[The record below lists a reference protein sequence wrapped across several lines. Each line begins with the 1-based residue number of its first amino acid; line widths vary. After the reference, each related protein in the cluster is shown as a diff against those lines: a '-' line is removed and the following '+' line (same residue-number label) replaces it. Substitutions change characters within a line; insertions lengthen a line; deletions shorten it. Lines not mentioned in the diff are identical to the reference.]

1 MSTLNNRVKQMSS
14 NIIRTIQNLLRDSYT
29 YNGGFTILKE
39 LIQNANDAHAPNF
52 KILFNDGIKNAS
64 HPLLK
69 LPAIVIYDD
78 GDFTE
83 DNEIGIADIAGEN
96 KTDDDTKIGRYG
108 LGMKSVFHLCDLF
121 FYAGYRENKNGDTS
135 FVIGAVNP
143 WKVEARPEYAEFT
156 EEDVLLFQKA
166 IPSECFEKKKG
177 FLLWLPAKEIKPEIQ
192 NYNISE
198 QGVDSKNPFGNP
210 ELLKNQFSYIISL
223 LSEVSPKVTP
233 PKPSIEHILYKHNS
247 DTIEVNVSKRKNNTV
262 ECVFNKQSEE
272 SKFHIYKAQLSDFA
286 AENFSKLK
294 ECKYWDKSNKDT
306 NPEVTFLLMKTPKKD
321 KSVPSKVQFHFCVY
335 LPLEEPDILTQEV
348 DLDED
353 YTFLIHANFSVD
365 AGRKGPKGYDDRA
378 FEKRIRPFDELY
390 NYVDAQIEW
399 NKLIVQQVLFPS
411 ISLFFDEL
419 VKSDFIDTL
428 HCEKLLKTFFSF
440 VVEKCPL
447 RNEHLTKEYGFAKF
461 YEPEKK
467 GYIKDYSAI
476 DLGNEKYIYLPDTS
490 ESSLPIIFENLANIT
505 SRLVCNCEDEN
516 YILPEYNPN
525 IDELNQ
531 LIDSISV
538 HALCNKENIRVL
550 EAFFRVNKNI
560 IRAHEETE
568 QKIINKL
575 KSCLITLDYNN
586 ELYSNREDLKNL
598 FIQLNEIFDKTSKF
612 RICSV
617 GAKGK
622 TSEGIDEKDYY
633 QFWEKESKFIFV
645 PGFIEIP
652 KFSLKDEIVGEINK
666 DFLINGEDSPC
677 AFFSKNEDIHGFKHY
692 PFLSGVLVTYKEIND
707 DLAFEM
713 ISLYEN
719 LCMFEAMPV
728 ADRGHPQYFSLNQLQ
743 ILSSLNCIY
752 SRDIDY
758 VRSDNVVAIK
768 AQFMPYVVDFYIT
781 KKLIKSLADKGV
793 EAKEPTASNV
803 IYSILNSDKNYEDQS
818 YNLEFLNDFLKQILG
833 KCQIS
838 TNEEYRLIKFFLG
851 KCNKDYIEEDLYCF
865 DSTCHA
871 AWKKIFET
879 IEPEAIY
886 IDGFEGKEVNAFI
899 ENNKDKL
906 SIKPLTNRK
915 VLSKL
920 EEFEKYDS
928 KNLDFFKTDP
938 YYHSEDIQEAIFK
951 DFSTDDRSLYLKIP
965 LHKNS
970 ANNEY
975 IAADENTYLNTER
988 IEFPENFDFTSKII
1002 NLCSN
1007 PILRER
1013 QETIFDDDRKLT
1025 HRTAINIL
1033 FKQGQFSKVDYSD
1046 WIFNQIS
1053 YVTNVDFIS
1062 ANEIGLNTWIPTKIS
1077 TNFVSLRQI
1086 IPSSISISS
1095 ETRKKL
1101 ESIFEMVSEY
1111 DLKISDT
1118 IREDILNKKILSKV
1132 NIDYFLEEIA
1142 NQVSKKVF
1150 ERPYFSTIEEMVAQ
1164 CSLYKNYEAE
1174 PIYNLLY
1181 LLINDETIGKNRVYE
1196 HLYKKLNIQGNATY
1210 KNLIKKLN
1218 YITDNTDP
1226 ADEKALSIYN
1236 AILEKIISE
1245 FESDFSFKDIKLPVK
1260 SKKYKK
1266 SSEVAASNS
1275 DIISDDFLCIDSVYS
1290 IIKAVINHSTTSD
1303 ENKKDKDEVDPDKP
1317 SLRDD
1322 SDIELINQTF
1332 EPWFKNLKQ
1341 FKLLYLF
1348 FYLLKEN
1355 FKQIALDNLDIKDLD
1370 VLLNDFP
1377 FEGMRNRNSYWMNE
1391 YTKKEAFEDTG
1402 CRGIFRV
1409 RIYLPSDGSL
1419 TVHSVSGD
1427 LVTVDLKSSDNT
1439 NSLAIED
1446 FYNPLSN
1453 EYKLKLAKISGETK
1467 DLDTKLQS
1475 LITNVLKNAYFQH
1488 NDEAIQKML
1497 SSFTK
1502 SDQITIQAA
1511 QNEIFDHIDYIL
1523 KEYSVRNETFK
1534 KLKQDLKN
1542 LSTKESKE
1550 IILHDDRIKEKQKLI
1565 QEFIEKIKNDDVFQ
1579 EEIHDAVVRKIK
1591 EQQYNEDSIL
1601 FELLQNADDSVN
1613 DLVLCNQDVSKRRSI
1628 EIHTVDAVSTKRIYF
1643 SHFGRLINKQYS
1655 NLDISEELKEKFASD
1670 LQNMLSLNFSDK
1682 LDGNDTGKF
1691 GLGFKSIYLVCLDPI
1706 VRSGELQFEIKGAL
1720 YPVNYSPDQYDPKID
1735 LSETCIGLRLKK
1747 GYEVESV
1754 IKSFRKLA
1762 AIQTLFCK
1770 QINQINIDGKLYG
1783 YKILSKDENESIRK
1797 VNCNDNQFIIFSG
1810 KIGKQNFSICF
1821 MLNEEDEIYA
1831 MTESD
1836 LVKIWNVTPLESCE
1850 AEKKLPFIINGDF
1863 QVDTGRK
1870 QLSGDTSNNRI
1881 LLNKIATSFVNTLV
1895 AAKENDKSII
1905 SDKIFDGI
1913 LDILLTTANVQS
1925 EIFREFGRNCLS
1937 LIKNKTGLIPNGDG
1951 KSIPYSSK
1959 IMYFAPN
1966 TFGFESSADKK
1977 ISEFFNALEYAFK
1990 TAGKEVHI
1998 VLRTVYECFK
2008 DEGVS
2013 WTLIN
2018 KLDGIIYQIWP
2029 DKDLTNDMIMNFISI
2044 TKTLPKSPKI
2054 NPNWSYYRLKNSTGK
2069 WDSITS
2075 YHFND
2080 IYINTI
2086 LSDYSREVIEFLRDN
2101 ISVAASQGTS
2111 HEDNQSD
2118 ASVDDTIPFKSV
2130 YQLWKDEEDW
2140 EDRVDT
2146 YYSNLYPD
2154 TLDYKNLKSELE
2166 LPKQIE
2172 KNQIPEKWCLFML
2185 TAICQ
2190 SIPSFDHTD
2199 ITNKKAI
2206 DTLYN
2211 DRIIKLFVE
2220 GKSLNEV
2227 YDAFLEKN
2235 KGVEQ
2240 TNDYYERSIR
2250 QFEMLLRLYQIRKN
2264 FEMFHS
2270 LLASLCERENPLKR
2284 ISEFL
2289 VTWTDAELDGAD
2301 FDLTAT
2307 DRTFKMGIH
2316 MMIRDLL
2323 RCGFWDGQ
2331 DPKQI
2336 ENLKKFAYM
2345 PKAVFK
2351 NYFGQYRISSEEIRQ
2366 MLEDEFDDKEFL
2378 DCYDLPFLIYK
2389 KEL

>member
-1 MSTLNNRVKQMSS
+1 MSISNNRVKQMSS

-69 LPAIVIYDD
+69 LPAILIYDD

-121 FYAGYRENKNGDTS
+121 FYAGYRENESGEIT

-156 EEDVLLFQKA
+156 EDDVTLFQKA

-198 QGVDSKNPFGNP
+198 QKVDSKNPFGTP
-210 ELLKNQFSYIISL
+210 FLLKNQFSYIISL

-233 PKPSIEHILYKHNS
+233 PKPSIEHIVYRHNS
-247 DTIEVNVSKRKNNTV
+247 DTIEVNISKNKTNTV
-262 ECVFNKQSEE
+262 ECVYNKETEE
-272 SKFHIYKAQLSDFA
+272 SKFHVYKAQLSDFA
-286 AENFSKLK
+286 EDIFSNLK

-335 LPLEEPDILTQEV
+335 LPLEEPDIITQEV

-378 FEKRIRPFDELY
+378 FEKGIRPFDELY

-399 NKLIVQQVLFPS
+399 NKLIIQQILFPS
-411 ISLFFDEL
+411 IPVFFDEL

-447 RNEHLTKEYGFAKF
+447 RNEHLTKEFGFAKF
-461 YEPEKK
+461 YEPTKNE
-467 GYIKDYSAI
+467 YIKEYSAI
-476 DLGNEKYIYLPDTS
+476 DLEKEKYIYLPDTTA
-490 ESSLPIIFENLANIT
+490 SSLPIIFENLANIT

-516 YILPEYNPN
+516 FILPEYNPS
-525 IDELNQ
+525 IEEINQ

-538 HALCNKENIRVL
+538 HALCNKENIKVL
-550 EAFFRVNKNI
+550 GAFFRVNKDI

-575 KSCLITLDYNN
+575 KSCLINLDYNN
-586 ELYSNREDLKNL
+586 QLYANRESLKNL
-598 FIQLNEIFDKTSKF
+598 FVQLNEIFDKTSKF

-622 TSEGIDEKDYY
+622 TTEGIDEKDYY

-652 KFSLKDEIVGEINK
+652 KFSLKDEIFGENNK

-677 AFFSKNEDIHGFKHY
+677 AFFSKDIDGSKHY
-692 PFLSGVLVTYKEIND
+692 PFLSGVLVSYKEIND
-707 DLAFEM
+707 DIAFEM
-713 ISLYEN
+713 ISLYGN

-728 ADRGHPQYFSLNQLQ
+728 GDRGHPQYFSLTQLQ
-743 ILSSLNCIY
+743 RLSSLNCIY

-781 KKLIKSLADKGV
+781 KKLIKSLADKDV
-793 EAKEPTASNV
+793 EAREPTASNV
-803 IYSILNSDKNYEDQS
+803 IYSILNSDKNYLEQS
-818 YNLEFLNDFLKQILG
+818 YNTEFLNDFLKQILG
-833 KCQIS
+833 KCQIT
-838 TNEEYRLIKFFLG
+838 TNEEFRLIKFFLG
-851 KCNKDYIEEDLYCF
+851 KCKQEYLEKDLYCF

-871 AWKKIFET
+871 AWKKIFAT
-879 IEPEAIY
+879 IEPEAIF
-886 IDGFEGKEVNAFI
+886 IDGFEGKEVNSFI
-899 ENNKDKL
+899 ENNKEKL
-906 SIKPLTNRK
+906 SIKLLTNRI

-920 EEFEKYDS
+920 EDYEKLSS
-928 KNLDFFKTDP
+928 KNLDFFNTDS
-938 YYHSEDIQEAIFK
+938 YYHSEEIQEVIFK
-951 DFSTDDRSLYLKIP
+951 EFSTDDRSLYLKIP

-975 IAADENTYLNTER
+975 IAADENTYLNTEK
-988 IEFPENFDFTSKII
+988 IEFPENFYFTSKII

-1013 QETIFDDDRKLT
+1013 QEALFDDDRKLT

-1053 YVTNVDFIS
+1053 HVPNVDFIS
-1062 ANEIGLNTWIPTKIS
+1062 ANEIGLNPWIPTKIS
-1077 TNFVSLRQI
+1077 ANFVSLRQI

-1095 ETRKKL
+1095 EIRKIL
-1101 ESIFEMVSEY
+1101 ETVFDMVSEY
-1111 DLKISDT
+1111 DLKISQNNK
-1118 IREDILNKKILSKV
+1118 EDILDKKIFSKLT
-1132 NIDYFLEEIA
+1132 IDYFLEEISSM
-1142 NQVSKKVF
+1142 VSKTIF
-1150 ERPYFSTIEEMVAQ
+1150 ERPYFSSIDEMVEQ
-1164 CSLYKNYEAE
+1164 CSIFKNYEAE
-1174 PIYNLLY
+1174 PLYNLLF
-1181 LLINDETIGKNRVYE
+1181 LLANEESIGKNSVYE
-1196 HLYKKLNIQGNATY
+1196 HLYNKLNVQGKPTY
-1210 KNLIKKLN
+1210 KSLIDKLA
-1218 YITDNTDP
+1218 YITDNTD
-1226 ADEKALSIYN
+1226 AGDDKALIIYKSI
-1236 AILEKIISE
+1236 LQKIVTEFSSE
-1245 FESDFSFKDIKLPVK
+1245 FSFKDIKIPVK
-1260 SKKYKK
+1260 AKKYKK
-1266 SSEVAASNS
+1266 ASEVAASNS
-1275 DIISDDFLCIDSVYS
+1275 DIITDDYLCIASVYS
-1290 IIKAVINHSTTSD
+1290 IISGLFIQSV
-1303 ENKKDKDEVDPDKP
+1303 NKNDDKKEKEEIDPDKP
-1317 SLRDD
+1317 ALRDN
-1322 SDIELINQTF
+1322 SDIELINKIF

-1341 FKLLYLF
+1341 SKLLYLF

-1355 FKQIALDNLDIKDLD
+1355 FKKIALDNLDIKDLD
-1370 VLLNDFP
+1370 VLLNDYQ
-1377 FEGMRNRNSYWMNE
+1377 FEELRNRNTYWMSD

-1409 RIYLPSDGSL
+1409 RIYLPSEGSL
-1419 TVHSVSGD
+1419 TIHSVTGD
-1427 LVTVDLKSSDNT
+1427 LVTVELKSSDNT

-1446 FYNPLSN
+1446 FYNPLTN

-1467 DLDTKLQS
+1467 DLDTKLQG

-1497 SSFTK
+1497 SNFTQ
-1502 SDQITIQAA
+1502 SDQITIQVA

-1523 KEYSVRNETFK
+1523 KEYSVKNDTFK

-1542 LSTKESKE
+1542 LSTEESKKL
-1550 IILHDDRIKEKQKLI
+1550 ITNDDRIKAKEDLI
-1565 QEFIEKIKNDDVFQ
+1565 KKFIKKIKEDKIFQ

-1613 DLVLCNQDVSKRRSI
+1613 DLVLCNQDVSKRRNI
-1628 EIHTVDAVSTKRIYF
+1628 EIHTVDTSSTKRIYF

-1735 LSETCIGLRLKK
+1735 LTETCIGLRLKK
-1747 GYEVESV
+1747 GYEIETV

-1762 AIQTLFCK
+1762 SIQTLFCK
-1770 QINQINIDGKLYG
+1770 QINQINIDGKTYG

-1797 VNCNDNQFIIFSG
+1797 VNCNDNHFIIFSG
-1810 KIGKQNFSICF
+1810 KIGKHNFSICF

-1881 LLNKIATSFVNTLV
+1881 LLNKIANTFVNTLV

-1905 SDKIFDGI
+1905 TDKIFDGI

-1937 LIKNKTGLIPNGDG
+1937 LIKNKTCLIPNGDG

-1990 TAGKEVHI
+1990 AAGKEVNI

-2008 DEGVS
+2008 DECVS

-2044 TKTLPKSPKI
+2044 TRTLPKSPKI
-2054 NPNWSYYRLKNSTGK
+2054 NTDWSYYRLKNSKGK
-2069 WDSITS
+2069 WNSITS

-2118 ASVDDTIPFKSV
+2118 ASDDDAIPFNSV
-2130 YQLWKDEEDW
+2130 YQLWKEEEDW
-2140 EDRVDT
+2140 EDKVDT

-2166 LPKQIE
+2166 LPNQIE

-2211 DRIIKLFVE
+2211 DKIMKLFVE

-2264 FEMFHS
+2264 FEKFHS
-2270 LLASLCERENPLKR
+2270 LLASLCEREKPLKR

-2323 RCGFWDGQ
+2323 RCGFWNGQ

-2336 ENLKKFAYM
+2336 ENLKRFAYM

-2351 NYFGQYRISSEEIRQ
+2351 NYYGKYKISSEEIRLR
-2366 MLEDEFDDKEFL
+2366 LEEEFDDEKFL

-2389 KEL
+2389 KDI